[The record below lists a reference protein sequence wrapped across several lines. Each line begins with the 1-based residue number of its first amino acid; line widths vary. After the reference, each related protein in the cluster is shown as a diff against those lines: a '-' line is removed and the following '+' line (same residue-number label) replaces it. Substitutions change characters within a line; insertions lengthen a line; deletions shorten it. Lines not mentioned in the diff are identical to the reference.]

1 MARKYPE
8 PNRLDPLSETAL
20 NRRVWAAYL
29 HAGYDRTRFAAAMGV
44 QYSLV
49 SHWDT
54 GKHAM
59 SLAHFMRAA
68 ELVGF
73 TMDELAH
80 GHTHGHTGTRVAQGP
95 EGALSVDAIRALL
108 LAVNATTEQ
117 ISALGEHQES
127 ATGRLQPMT
136 RSYVL
141 AFIATYA
148 ARVESG
154 KTHAQA
160 LKLAFAEAVN
170 ARAAIAAHDSG
181 RRPLG
186 ANGASGPGGRKRAPT
201 PARKRPARV
210 VIAKPTNVN

>member
-8 PNRLDPLSETAL
+8 PDRLDPLSESAL

-54 GKHAM
+54 GRHAM

-73 TMDELAH
+73 SMDELAH
-80 GHTHGHTGTRVAQGP
+80 GHAATRAGQGP
-95 EGALSVDAIRALL
+95 EVALTQDAIRALL

-127 ATGRLQPMT
+127 AVGRLQPMT
-136 RSYVL
+136 RTYVL
-141 AFIATYA
+141 RFIATYA
-148 ARVESG
+148 ARVADG
-154 KTHAQA
+154 KQHAQA
-160 LKLAFAEAVN
+160 LKLAFIEAVN

-186 ANGASGPGGRKRAPT
+186 VNGATHGPSGRKRGAAT
-201 PARKRPARV
+201 PARKKTARV
-210 VIAKPTNVN
+210 TIAKPTAN